1 MMEWLKPATLI
12 STLVYSVLGVI
23 FFWITFMVFDK
34 LTPFKM
40 WEEIVTKKNQALGMV
55 VAAMCIG
62 IAIIIAA
69 AIVG

>member
-1 MMEWLKPATLI
+1 MDWFKPATLI
-12 STLVYSVLGVI
+12 ATLVYSFLGVL
-23 FFWITFMVFDK
+23 FFWVTFVVFDK

-40 WEEIVTKKNQALGMV
+40 WDEIVEKKNLALGMV